1 MNKDQILERMK
12 EIYYDTGGILPMGK
26 IIEGD
31 STDLDDIEESKK

>member
-12 EIYYDTGGILPMGK
+12 EIYHETGGILPMGT

-31 STDLDDIEESKK
+31 VDDD